1 MLPHPVLATLAGAA
15 DNAGKMPLTDFCNR
29 PSARAPMDPLD
40 SHAVSTRRL
49 AASPAQVGGRL
60 TPSSQLQPSPRR
72 PSCEGERRTGTAL
85 PCGGLFGRS
94 QGSELDLWRLVTLR
108 CVPREQVAPESL
120 GRLRRAPVK
129 EPSLGHAIGI
139 RLRVSLP
146 RGAPDPLAQ
155 ILHATRSRLPST
167 GALSWPAFACPFENP
182 PPSSRRCRLR
192 AGFVRSSLSRPL
204 GALARGSVSSARRPS
219 TSAITTV
226 PEHDSGRDL
235 PPRRPRRDR
244 FRYPAWHFAGCRTR
258 LAARGRSISLRPRGR
273 RTPCGAASTSP
284 CEGSFAPTPRIS
296 GTSCHRARVR
306 TGRRACADRRDQGP
320 HELAGGRRK
329 RHPLEGC
336 FSSLPRRRDGWAHPR
351 CLPSSGHPLGV
362 VRTHSTACDQP
373 VEYLRRRLF
382 YRRDF
387 LRH

>member
-1 MLPHPVLATLAGAA
+1 M
-15 DNAGKMPLTDFCNR
+15 
-29 PSARAPMDPLD
+29 
-40 SHAVSTRRL
+40 
-49 AASPAQVGGRL
+49 
-60 TPSSQLQPSPRR
+60 
-72 PSCEGERRTGTAL
+72 
-85 PCGGLFGRS
+85 
-94 QGSELDLWRLVTLR
+94 TLR

-146 RGAPDPLAQ
+146 RRARDPLAQ

-167 GALSWPAFACPFENP
+167 GALSRPACACPFENP

-244 FRYPAWHFAGCRTR
+244 SRDPAWRFASCRTR

-336 FSSLPRRRDGWAHPR
+336 FSS
-351 CLPSSGHPLGV
+351 PSAKKGRMGAPEVPSVERPPFGGCPQGL
-362 VRTHSTACDQP
+362 HS
-373 VEYLRRRLF
+373 L
-382 YRRDF
+382 
-387 LRH
+387 